1 MIHLL
6 FSYQHNMDPY
16 LRIGPFK
23 IEELNEEPIVLMFH
37 DFLPNVETDEIISR
51 ASTKLFMSQTGFAE
65 EASQNTQLRLVYFLA
80 PLKQSTIERPGI
92 NDFFLNRI
100 SKQTWMSGQV
110 YAAFN
115 ETMPESLKKRK
126 IHNHLNTIDKDSI
139 YNIKVINML
148 SEKFVLSKINK
159 RIEIATKLKTIGPHA
174 SENYQVANYGI
185 GTYLVLTYLT
195 LQK

>member
-1 MIHLL
+1 
-6 FSYQHNMDPY
+6 
-16 LRIGPFK
+16 
-23 IEELNEEPIVLMFH
+23 
-37 DFLPNVETDEIISR
+37 
-51 ASTKLFMSQTGFAE
+51 
-65 EASQNTQLRLVYFLA
+65 
-80 PLKQSTIERPGI
+80 
-92 NDFFLNRI
+92 
-100 SKQTWMSGQV
+100 MSGQV

-115 ETMPESLKKRK
+115 ETMPESLKKGK

>member
-1 MIHLL
+1 
-6 FSYQHNMDPY
+6 
-16 LRIGPFK
+16 
-23 IEELNEEPIVLMFH
+23 
-37 DFLPNVETDEIISR
+37 
-51 ASTKLFMSQTGFAE
+51 
-65 EASQNTQLRLVYFLA
+65 
-80 PLKQSTIERPGI
+80 
-92 NDFFLNRI
+92 
-100 SKQTWMSGQV
+100 MSGQV
-110 YAAFN
+110 YAALN
-115 ETMPESLKKRK
+115 ETMPESLKKGK

>member
-1 MIHLL
+1 
-6 FSYQHNMDPY
+6 
-16 LRIGPFK
+16 
-23 IEELNEEPIVLMFH
+23 
-37 DFLPNVETDEIISR
+37 
-51 ASTKLFMSQTGFAE
+51 
-65 EASQNTQLRLVYFLA
+65 
-80 PLKQSTIERPGI
+80 
-92 NDFFLNRI
+92 
-100 SKQTWMSGQV
+100 MSGQV

-115 ETMPESLKKRK
+115 ETMPEGLKKRK

-195 LQK
+195 LQKEKFY

>member
-115 ETMPESLKKRK
+115 ETMPESLKKGK

-185 GTYLVLTYLT
+185 GTYLVLTYLA
-195 LQK
+195 LHK

>member
-1 MIHLL
+1 
-6 FSYQHNMDPY
+6 MDPY

-37 DFLPNVETDEIISR
+37 DFLPTVETDEIISR

-80 PLKQSTIERPGI
+80 PLKQSTSERPGI

-115 ETMPESLKKRK
+115 ETMPESQKKGK